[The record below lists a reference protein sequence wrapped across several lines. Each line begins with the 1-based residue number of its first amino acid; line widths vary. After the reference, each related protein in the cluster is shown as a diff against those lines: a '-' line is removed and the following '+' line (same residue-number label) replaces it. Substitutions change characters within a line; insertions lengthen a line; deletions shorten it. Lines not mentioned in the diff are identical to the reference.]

1 MTLDLTR
8 IGAPLALP
16 PAAQARDEAASP
28 AAHAERVTLSAAGRE
43 ASGAAAPMPSG
54 SVRWYRA
61 PRRPQPGEASAP
73 AAPPEAG
80 RPVHAGVA
88 AYRRTLAT
96 TALS

>member
-8 IGAPLALP
+8 IGSPLALP

-43 ASGAAAPMPSG
+43 ASGASAPVPRG
-54 SVRWYRA
+54 NVRWYRA
-61 PRRPQPGEASAP
+61 RRRAQPAETAAP
-73 AAPPEAG
+73 AASPAG
-80 RPVHAGVA
+80 RAVHAGVA

-96 TALS
+96 AAV